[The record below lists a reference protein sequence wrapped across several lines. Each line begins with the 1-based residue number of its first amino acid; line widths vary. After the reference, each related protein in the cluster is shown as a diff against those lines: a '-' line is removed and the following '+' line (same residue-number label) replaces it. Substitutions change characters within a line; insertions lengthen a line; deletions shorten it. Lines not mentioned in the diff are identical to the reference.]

1 MTEPIDPPEGEVEGP
16 TEPVPGGQPE
26 GEPQPWMPLPGTY
39 GSRNAGRRQSIL
51 ESFGQVVTRPIL
63 KEALEDADS
72 EFQQALAAGRALVD
86 EAQQHVDDALGAV
99 ANAGSI
105 MDTIQGTGADV
116 VAKHTEVLTLH
127 GQAIT
132 AAAEAAGDAALAA
145 AKSLE
150 ASGHAADAL
159 VLFEAQQQQIDA
171 EQNARLDLHEQVI
184 DAIRGVEGAG
194 LVAHQGRLIK
204 ADTYSRS
211 DNYLS
216 VASGGTTQD
225 VTALGTWTGTIYAEY
240 GRNRGGSNDSF
251 GAQKREWQVPNSSG
265 GRTYTFPNFGQSSV
279 SDFVYLDLDYAVNPG
294 TQKSRDLSGGSF
306 AVAQESWTTVSTH
319 TWTVPSSATRV
330 AAWFKAGWDAVPF
343 LPTYRMRILVNGA
356 EVAASSKGN
365 WGPLIGNGY
374 RAGTLTYSKGIAAG
388 STVTFQVWTNASIAH
403 ERVVRDTETR
413 ISWIEL

>member
-1 MTEPIDPPEGEVEGP
+1 M
-16 TEPVPGGQPE
+16 
-26 GEPQPWMPLPGTY
+26 PGTY

-127 GQAIT
+127 GQAIG
-132 AAAEAAGDAALAA
+132 AAADAANDAALAA

-150 ASGHAADAL
+150 ASDHAADAL

-194 LVAHQGRLIK
+194 LVAHRGDLIK
-204 ADTYSRS
+204 SSTSAVS
-211 DNYLS
+211 DSYFTID
-216 VASGGTTQD
+216 SGSGNQYVNAT
-225 VTALGTWTGTIYAEY
+225 GSWTGSMIVEH
-240 GRNRGGSNDSF
+240 GRQGGADDRF
-251 GAQKREWQVPNSSG
+251 EVKKYQYPVPRTDG
-265 GRTYTFPNFGQSSV
+265 GRDYTFPHFINVASFS
-279 SDFVYLDLDYAVNPG
+279 YLHVQYRVNPG
-294 TQKSRDLSGGSF
+294 TQQFRDLDGGSF

-330 AAWFKAGWDAVPF
+330 AAWFKVGWGSVPF
-343 LPTYRMRILVNGA
+343 LPTYRMRILVNSA
-356 EVAASSKGN
+356 EVASSSKGN

-374 RAGTLTYSKGIAAG
+374 RANTLTYSKGITAG
-388 STVTFQVWTNASIAH
+388 STVTFQVWTNASIEH

-413 ISWIEL
+413 ISWIE

>member
-16 TEPVPGGQPE
+16 LEPVPGGQPE

-72 EFQQALAAGRALVD
+72 EFQLALAAGRALVD

-127 GQAIT
+127 GQAIG
-132 AAAEAAGDAALAA
+132 AAADAANDAALAA

-194 LVAHQGRLIK
+194 LVAHRGDLIK
-204 ADTYSRS
+204 SSTSAVSDTYFSIGSGNSLTQTITALGSWTGSVIVEYSNTNSSRS
-211 DNYLS
+211 PAKYQLPIP
-216 VASGGTTQD
+216 ASGGGRSYSIPAPTGSATTD
-225 VTALGTWTGTIYAEY
+225 FNYLHL
-240 GRNRGGSNDSF
+240 S
-251 GAQKREWQVPNSSG
+251 
-265 GRTYTFPNFGQSSV
+265 YT
-279 SDFVYLDLDYAVNPG
+279 VNPG
-294 TQKSRDLSGGSF
+294 VQKSRDLNGGSF
-306 AVAQESWTTVSTH
+306 AVAQDSWTTVSTH
-319 TWTVPSSATRV
+319 TWTVPVGATRV
-330 AAWFKAGWDAVPF
+330 AAWFKVGWDSVPF

-356 EVAASSKGN
+356 EVASSSKGN

-388 STVTFQVWTNASIAH
+388 STVTFQVWTNAAIEH
-403 ERVVRDTETR
+403 ERAVRDTETR
-413 ISWIEL
+413 ISWIETT